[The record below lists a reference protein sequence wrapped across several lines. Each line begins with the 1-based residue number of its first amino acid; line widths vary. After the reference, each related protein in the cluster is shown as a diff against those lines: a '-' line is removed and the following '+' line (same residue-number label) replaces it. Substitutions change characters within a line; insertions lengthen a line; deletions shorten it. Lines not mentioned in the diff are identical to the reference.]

1 MLAGSGNGG
10 EISIKPVPGIPEVTE
25 GFNLGAAI
33 CDGVEVAAGDVL
45 VISQKVVS
53 KAEGRVVHLADVSP
67 GDEAIVMASAMDK
80 DPRLVQLILDESHS
94 VIRRD
99 DPRGILITETVHGF
113 ICANAGI
120 DTSNLAGS
128 DAVVLLPEDSD
139 RSARRIRAEIEGEV
153 GVRPAVI
160 ISDSFGRAWRH
171 GQSEVAIGCAG
182 IDPLDDWRGLP
193 DRSGMILAATNIA
206 VVDEIA
212 AAADLARTKTSGTP
226 AIRLRG
232 LNRFVQLEDGTGCQ
246 TQLREP
252 EDDLFR

>member
-1 MLAGSGNGG
+1 MLPGDG
-10 EISIKPVPGIPEVTE
+10 EISIRPVPGIPEVTE

-33 CDGVEVAAGDVL
+33 CDGIEVTGEDIV

-53 KAEGRVVHLADVSP
+53 KAEGQVIDLADVSP
-67 GDEAIVMASAMDK
+67 GDEATALAAELDK
-80 DPRLVQLILDESHS
+80 DPRLVELILGESRS
-94 VIRRD
+94 IVRKD
-99 DPRGILITETVHGF
+99 APRGILITETIHGF

-120 DTSNLAGS
+120 DTSNLNES
-128 DAVVLLPEDSD
+128 EAVVLLPRDSD
-139 RSARRIRAEIEGEV
+139 RSARRIRAEIEAEV

-171 GQSEVAIGCAG
+171 GQSEVAVGCAG

-226 AIRLRG
+226 AICLRG
-232 LNRFVQLEDGTGCQ
+232 LKRFIQLDDGSGCQ